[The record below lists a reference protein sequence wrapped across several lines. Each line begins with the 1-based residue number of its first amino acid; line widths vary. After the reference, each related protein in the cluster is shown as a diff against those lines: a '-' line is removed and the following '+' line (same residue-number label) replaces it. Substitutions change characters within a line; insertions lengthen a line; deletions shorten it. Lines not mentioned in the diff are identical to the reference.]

1 MNWAN
6 LITLIRIFLIP
17 VIIALMVI
25 VPFENSSLYNGWDQW
40 LTIKGNNVTYSLPIS
55 YLIAGILFIIA
66 SLTDLLDGFIAH
78 RYNQVTTFGKFFDSI
93 ADKLLTNTVLIVFAC
108 ANIIPVWMV
117 VLLIARDFVIDVVRQ
132 ILATQKVVMAANQLG
147 RVRAAME
154 MFGMTILFFIGFR
167 MFNGHSLKTGEWDEF
182 GWVNQIIMIPM
193 YLATVLSL
201 AAGGNY
207 IFLNRKTLFDM
218 TVIKKPK
225 LENGQENNE
234 KNK

>member
-6 LITLIRIFLIP
+6 RITLIRIFLIP

-25 VPFENSSLYNGWDQW
+25 VPFKNSSLYNGWDQW
-40 LTIKGNNVTYSLPIS
+40 LTIKGDNVTYSLPIS

-66 SLTDLLDGFIAH
+66 SLTDLLDGFIA
-78 RYNQVTTFGKFFDSI
+78 RLYNQVTTFGKFFDSI

-154 MFGMTILFFIGFR
+154 MFGMTVLFFIGFR
-167 MFNGHSLKTGEWDEF
+167 MFNGHSLQTGQWDEF
-182 GWVNQIIMIPM
+182 GWVNQIIMIPI

-201 AAGGNY
+201 AAAGNY
-207 IFLNRKTLFDM
+207 IFLNRKILFDM

-225 LENGQENNE
+225 LENGQDNNE

>member
-6 LITLIRIFLIP
+6 RITLIRIFLIP

-40 LTIKGNNVTYSLPIS
+40 LTIKGDNVTYSLPIS

-66 SLTDLLDGFIAH
+66 SLTDLLDGFIA
-78 RYNQVTTFGKFFDSI
+78 RCYNQVTTFGKFFDSI
-93 ADKLLTNTVLIVFAC
+93 ADKLLTNTVLIVFAY

-167 MFNGHSLKTGEWDEF
+167 MFSGHSLKTGQWDEF
-182 GWVNQIIMIPM
+182 GWVNQIIMIPI

-201 AAGGNY
+201 AAAGNY
-207 IFLNRKTLFDM
+207 IFLNRKKLFDM